1 MNPVSDTAYL
11 TCGARAE
18 DAAKLSPVCGDRY
31 AARFLAGPGE
41 AIYRQFKREAGPV
54 ASIVARH
61 RLIDDILRE
70 RIAGNAN
77 TAVVI
82 VGAGFDSR
90 AYRIEGGRWIEID
103 EPQVIE
109 RKNAVLPT
117 ADCRN
122 PLRRVA
128 IDFAHET
135 LADKL
140 PPFAAGTPVVIVM
153 EGIFFYLDDHQRNAT
168 LAALRQA
175 YPRHTLICDL
185 STRAFMERYGKSL
198 IRRIEALGAKL
209 VYLPEDPVANFID
222 AGYKLETRRSIIE
235 SMLGFTGN
243 WFAGMTAWFLPK
255 TMREGLALYVL
266 RLAAPEGS
274 AGTDRSAAGRR

>member
-18 DAAKLSPVCGDRY
+18 DAAKANPVCGDRY

-41 AIYRQFKREAGPV
+41 AIYRQFKKESGPI
-54 ASIVARH
+54 ASVVVRH
-61 RLIDDILRE
+61 RLIDDLLRE

-90 AYRIEGGRWIEID
+90 AYRIDGGRWIEID
-103 EPQVIE
+103 EPQVID
-109 RKNAVLPT
+109 RKNALLPS

-122 PLRRVA
+122 PLRRIA
-128 IDFAHET
+128 IDFAQEA

-140 PPFAAGTPVVIVM
+140 PPFAASTPVVVVM
-153 EGIFFYLDDHQRNAT
+153 EGIFFYLDDSQRNAT
-168 LAALRQA
+168 LLALRQA

-209 VYLPEDPVANFID
+209 VWLPEEPAANFVA
-222 AGYKLETRRSIIE
+222 AGYRPEARVSIIE
-235 SMLGFTGN
+235 NILGFADN
-243 WFAGMTAWFLPK
+243 WFAGIMAWFLPK
-255 TMREGLALYVL
+255 AMREGLSLYVF
-266 RLAAPEGS
+266 RLAPVGGGAEPDQAE
-274 AGTDRSAAGRR
+274 AGRR